1 MESKI
6 FLKLRP
12 YLGVIFLQ
20 FGSAGFGIVAKAALN
35 QGSSN
40 YTFAVYRNA
49 IAAAL
54 FIPFAL
60 IFERKTRPKMTFS
73 VFWKILLLSLFDPV
87 IGQNMFYAGMRYSSA
102 TFAAALCNLIP
113 AITFVLAWILRIEK
127 VNFKSLRSYAKIMGT
142 LVTVGGAMLMTL
154 IAGPVIGLPWTHESH
169 DNQQT
174 SSPEDPV
181 RGAIMIA
188 VGCTG
193 YSAFYTLQAITLKS
207 YPAGLSLTAMV
218 CSLGAF
224 LGTILTFVAQ
234 RGNTSIWAFGWDAK
248 LLAYVYGGVVCSGIT
263 YYLSGVIMK
272 EKGPV
277 FVTAFNPLGMV
288 IVAVMSSFIF
298 AEQMT
303 VGKIC
308 GATVIVIGLYLP
320 TSQEVDSRALREIT
334 KRVEKSWERVGANRM
349 SGLEIKAPRC
359 SIASVPIQSVPIS
372 ATTLTN
378 PLTKKV
384 EEITILREPS
394 LRVMRKTLWCL
405 VQPMIIHPICK
416 TANSISPKT
425 VDDVLERRLV
435 YLSRRRRQSELK
447 TRQSWSQIE
456 KDPTR

>member
-1 MESKI
+1 MKQTSKLLQENI
-6 FLKLRP
+6 YNSYIVRFKPRAMDSKLLHKVRP

-54 FIPFAL
+54 FVPFAL
-60 IFERKTRPKMTFS
+60 IFERKTRPKMTFN

-113 AITFVLAWILRIEK
+113 ALTFVLAWILRIEK

-142 LVTVGGAMLMTL
+142 LVTVSGAMIMTL
-154 IAGPVIGLPWTHESH
+154 IVGPVIGLPWTRESH

-174 SSPEDPV
+174 SAEDPV
-181 RGAIMIA
+181 KGAIMIA

-207 YPAGLSLTAMV
+207 YSAGLSLTAMV

-234 RGNTSIWAFGWDAK
+234 RENTSIWAFGWDAK

-308 GATVIVIGLYLP
+308 GATVIVTGLYLVIWGKSKDGKVIEDSQQLP
-320 TSQEVDSRALREIT
+320 KTSRSLST
-334 KRVEKSWERVGANRM
+334 NVE
-349 SGLEIKAPRC
+349 P
-359 SIASVPIQSVPIS
+359 
-372 ATTLTN
+372 
-378 PLTKKV
+378 KV
-384 EEITILREPS
+384 ERATSIRIRTQSFNHKPFTLSSTPS
-394 LRVMRKTLWCL
+394 F
-405 VQPMIIHPICK
+405 H
-416 TANSISPKT
+416 
-425 VDDVLERRLV
+425 
-435 YLSRRRRQSELK
+435 
-447 TRQSWSQIE
+447 
-456 KDPTR
+456 

>member
-1 MESKI
+1 MNSKV
-6 FLKLRP
+6 LQKLRP
-12 YLGVIFLQ
+12 FIGVIFLQ

-73 VFWKILLLSLFDPV
+73 VMWKIFLLSLFDPV

-113 AITFVLAWILRIEK
+113 AITFVLAWILRLVK
-127 VNFKSLRSYAKIMGT
+127 VNFKSLHSHAKIMGT
-142 LVTVGGAMLMTL
+142 LVTVGGAMIMTL

-169 DNQQT
+169 DNQQA
-174 SSPEDPV
+174 SANPENPV
-181 RGAIMIA
+181 KGAIMIA

-224 LGTILTFVAQ
+224 LGTILTF
-234 RGNTSIWAFGWDAK
+234 
-248 LLAYVYGGVVCSGIT
+248 GVVCSGIT

-288 IVAVMSSFIF
+288 IVAVLSSFIF

-303 VGKIC
+303 VGKVC
-308 GATVIVIGLYLP
+308 GATVIVIGLYLVIWGKSKDQKAIEI
-320 TSQEVDSRALREIT
+320 SQQQL
-334 KRVEKSWERVGANRM
+334 
-349 SGLEIKAPRC
+349 P
-359 SIASVPIQSVPIS
+359 
-372 ATTLTN
+372 
-378 PLTKKV
+378 
-384 EEITILREPS
+384 
-394 LRVMRKTLWCL
+394 
-405 VQPMIIHPICK
+405 K
-416 TANSISPKT
+416 TATSPSSTNDEPKDDHANKT
-425 VDDVLERRLV
+425 IIAGPEAV
-435 YLSRRRRQSELK
+435 
-447 TRQSWSQIE
+447 
-456 KDPTR
+456 